1 MSGYAGR
8 LRRALSLRRP
18 VAAPAVELLSAAP
31 DPKLPSPDPRPA
43 LPDPKLATENDA
55 PSECSAPP
63 VQELWSFDN
72 PPPWHKQFTV
82 GLALRAA

>member
-31 DPKLPSPDPRPA
+31 DPKLPLPDLRLA
-43 LPDPKLATENDA
+43 LPDPKLAAENDK
-55 PSECSAPP
+55 PSECSAST

-72 PPPWHKQFTV
+72 PPP
-82 GLALRAA
+82 